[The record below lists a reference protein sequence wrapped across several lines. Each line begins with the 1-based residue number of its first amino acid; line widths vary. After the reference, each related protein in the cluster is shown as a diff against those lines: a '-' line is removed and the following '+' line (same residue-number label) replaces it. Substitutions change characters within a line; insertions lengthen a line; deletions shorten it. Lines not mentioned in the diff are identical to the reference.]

1 MNVLL
6 GELHM
11 FKVLHQQ
18 SGVCLFTH
26 RWKWKPE
33 ECAEGVD
40 ALVISFTQ
48 FARETDEVVQ
58 VHFHQSQTDKKDRR
72 SSSSFMPVK
81 TG

>member
-1 MNVLL
+1 MLL

-48 FARETDEVVQ
+48 FARETDG
-58 VHFHQSQTDKKDRR
+58 KGAGRDRCIRRARIR
-72 SSSSFMPVK
+72 SLTVYCI
-81 TG
+81 